1 MKHRFLTALP
11 VYNEESHVTEVLTEV
26 LHHVQDVLVVNDG
39 SADRTATLLS
49 ERFPRV
55 SVVTHAVNQGYGA
68 ALRTAFQFAIA
79 NNYDCLVTMDCDGQH
94 QPSFLKSIAALLND
108 PSGPVD
114 MVSGSRYLETFHDN
128 SRPPEERR
136 AINRRITTCLNEKLG
151 LNISDA
157 FCGFKAYRVPAL
169 AGLDIT
175 DTGYAMPLQL
185 WVQAVDLGWKIQEFA
200 VPLIYLD
207 EKRSFG
213 GSLDDAAIRLAHY
226 HSVLNTELERRGM
239 SQRFTADC
247 GSSAK

>member
-1 MKHRFLTALP
+1 MSQRILTALP
-11 VYNEESHVTEVLTEV
+11 VYNEVSHVASVLSELQKHTK
-26 LHHVQDVLVVNDG
+26 DILVVNDG
-39 SADRTATLLS
+39 STDGTAQALNS
-49 ERFPRV
+49 FPDV
-55 SVVTHAVNQGYGA
+55 KVVHHSPNRGYGA
-68 ALRTAFQFAIA
+68 ALATAFEYALKHNF
-79 NNYDCLVTMDCDGQH
+79 DVLVTMDCDGQH
-94 QPSFLKSIAALLND
+94 QPYLVQQIAAMVQGAD
-108 PSGPVD
+108 GPD
-114 MVSGSRYLETFHDN
+114 MVSGSRYLKQFSGD
-128 SRPPEERR
+128 SIPPIERR
-136 AINRRITTCLNEKLG
+136 QINARITGCLNERLG
-151 LNISDA
+151 LSITDA

-247 GSSAK
+247 GSAAQ

>member
-1 MKHRFLTALP
+1 MSQRILTALP
-11 VYNEESHVTEVLTEV
+11 VYNEVSHVASVLSELQKHTK
-26 LHHVQDVLVVNDG
+26 DILVVNDG
-39 SADRTATLLS
+39 STDGTAQVLNS
-49 ERFPRV
+49 FPDV
-55 SVVTHAVNQGYGA
+55 KVVHHSPNRGYGA
-68 ALRTAFQFAIA
+68 ALATAFEYALKHNF
-79 NNYDCLVTMDCDGQH
+79 DVLVTMDCDGQH
-94 QPSFLKSIAALLND
+94 QPYLVQQIAAMVQGAD
-108 PSGPVD
+108 GPD
-114 MVSGSRYLETFHDN
+114 MVSGSRYLKQFSGD
-128 SRPPEERR
+128 SIPPIERR
-136 AINRRITTCLNEKLG
+136 QINARITGCLNERLG
-151 LNISDA
+151 LSITDA

-247 GSSAK
+247 GSAAQ